1 MVTHRACRLLA
12 LALVTLSC
20 TGRLAAQRVQA
31 PVPFALGV
39 VETIHSM
46 VLGEDR
52 VLNIALPQGYNPDS
66 AARYPVIYLL
76 DGSADEDFIHIVG
89 AAQFAAFPWVDWLRP
104 SIVVGIANVDRRRD
118 LTGPTTIARD
128 KADFPT
134 TGGSAAF
141 MDFVAKEVIPF
152 VEANYRTF
160 PERTLIGQS
169 FGGLFATE
177 VLLRR
182 PWLFQHY
189 IIVSPSLWWD
199 NGSVLR
205 IPADG
210 LSAPDIGAAS
220 VYIAVG
226 KEGREMEK
234 PAQQLA
240 AMARKAHVPQVSY
253 QHITDLDH
261 ATILHEA
268 VLKAWRW
275 RKEARMVQHR

>member
-1 MVTHRACRLLA
+1 MRIT
-12 LALVTLSC
+12 
-20 TGRLAAQRVQA
+20 
-31 PVPFALGV
+31 PFAIGIGLVLGPSAMGQPVRSAPTTSFTLGV
-39 VETIHSM
+39 VETIHST

-52 VLNIALPQGYNPDS
+52 VLNFALPQGYHPDS
-66 AARYPVIYLL
+66 AAQYPVVYVL
-76 DGSADEDFIHIVG
+76 DGGADEDFIHLAG
-89 AAQFAAFPWVDWLRP
+89 AAQFASFPWVEWLRP

-118 LTGPTTIARD
+118 LTCPTTIAKD

-134 TGGSAAF
+134 AGGSAAF
-141 MDFVAKEVIPF
+141 MDFLAREVIPF
-152 VEANYRTF
+152 VEANYRTS

-169 FGGLFATE
+169 LGGLFATE

-199 NGSVLR
+199 GGSVLR
-205 IPADG
+205 IPADA
-210 LSAPDIGAAS
+210 LSAPDIGVAS

-226 KEGREMEK
+226 KEGREMEG

-240 AMARKAHVPQVSY
+240 GLARKAHVPHVVH

-261 ATILHEA
+261 ATLLHEA
-268 VLKAWRW
+268 VLNAWRW
-275 RKEARMVQHR
+275 RMEARRVQSR

>member
-1 MVTHRACRLLA
+1 MIRSLA
-12 LALVTLSC
+12 ILPVLGVVLS
-20 TGRLAAQRVQA
+20 ASAQRTA
-31 PVPFALGV
+31 PPQPFTLGV
-39 VETIHSM
+39 VETIHST

-52 VLNIALPQGYNPDS
+52 VLNIALPQGYHPDS
-66 AARYPVIYLL
+66 AAQYPVIYLL
-76 DGSADEDFIHIVG
+76 DGGADEDFIHVAG

-118 LTGPTTIARD
+118 LTFPTTIAKD

-169 FGGLFATE
+169 LGGLFATE

-205 IPADG
+205 IPADS
-210 LSAPDIGAAS
+210 LSAPDIGVAL

-240 AMARKAHVPQVSY
+240 TIARKAHVPHVRY

-275 RKEARMVQHR
+275 RKEAK